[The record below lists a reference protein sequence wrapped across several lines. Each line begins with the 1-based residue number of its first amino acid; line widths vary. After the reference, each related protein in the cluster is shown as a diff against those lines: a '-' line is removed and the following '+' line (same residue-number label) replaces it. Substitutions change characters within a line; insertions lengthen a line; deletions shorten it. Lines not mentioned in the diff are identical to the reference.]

1 MEQEI
6 LKFINEHITALNL
19 NFIEIIHMQCEALS
33 HATSNVVVVGGLL
46 SGKGASLLR
55 KLTTASRA

>member
-33 HATSNVVVVGGLL
+33 HATSNVVVVGGF
-46 SGKGASLLR
+46 KGG
-55 KLTTASRA
+55 

>member
-19 NFIEIIHMQCEALS
+19 NFIEIIHMQCAS
-33 HATSNVVVVGGLL
+33 TKACTSNVREV
-46 SGKGASLLR
+46 
-55 KLTTASRA
+55 